1 MMTSFLG
8 IILATALSLLTAF
21 SGMGARAEVLGV
33 PAWDHAYYTANHVA
47 MRLLPRFKIE
57 FDEPLREAFEDMKD
71 ESGLDVIGIIN
82 SVPDVFALHRWMAVL
97 FPGFVYNLRDT
108 WMAKGDS
115 YEGEG
120 GDGGRMVLYRA
131 LGTMVAM
138 PVKARFVAVQDRP
151 DEPENYVVNLRMT
164 YADGSEKEFTTY
176 SRYDAVTGEF
186 GEYNGIAG
194 LGYNLHFGGE
204 YGTYTTTTDDSWQR
218 SLGYM
223 KLYDNLVAKTDAAN
237 LTTVRL
243 KFPYAGKDWML
254 QLWKGRYFVTTGA
267 EIGLYNKPPSRLF
280 EFYDAASDAERVGM
294 SFKLTAHDNG
304 EDITLINLPVRTHWW
319 LTCFAVR
326 KQIYTPDKLTLETE
340 IVPIDTAMKDALLG
354 ALDRE
359 MANNVLTYSEADS
372 GALLIKW

>member
-1 MMTSFLG
+1 MITSLLG
-8 IILATALSLLTAF
+8 IILSTALSLLTAF
-21 SGMGARAEVLGV
+21 SGMGARAEAPGV
-33 PAWDHAYYTANHVA
+33 PAWDQAYYTAHYTVKP
-47 MRLLPRFKIE
+47 LLPRFEIE
-57 FDEPLREAFEDMKD
+57 FDEPLREAFEGMKE
-71 ESGLDVIGIIN
+71 ESGLDVIGIAN
-82 SVPDVFALHRWMAVL
+82 SIPDVFALHRWMAGL
-97 FPGFVYNLRDT
+97 FSGFLYNLRDT

-120 GDGGRMVLYRA
+120 GDGARMVLYRA
-131 LGTMVAM
+131 LGTVVAM
-138 PVKARFVAVQDRP
+138 PVKARFVVVQDNP
-151 DEPENYVVNLRMT
+151 DDPDDYLVNLRLT

-176 SRYDAVTGEF
+176 SRYNAATGEF

-194 LGYNLHFGGE
+194 LGYNIHFKSE
-204 YGTYTTTTDDSWQR
+204 YGPYTTTTDDSWQR
-218 SLGYM
+218 SLGYF
-223 KLYDNLVAKTDAAN
+223 KLYDDLVQKTDAAK

-280 EFYDAASDAERVGM
+280 EFYDAASDTERVGM
-294 SFKLTAHDNG
+294 SFKLTAHDKG
-304 EDITLINLPVRTHWW
+304 EDITLIDLPARTHWW

-340 IVPIDTAMKDALLG
+340 IIPIDDAMKAALKG

-359 MANNVLTYSEADS
+359 MANNVLTYTES
-372 GALLIKW
+372 GSGSLLIKW